1 MPGYSSCHVFILY
14 MTYLAH
20 LPIWTQQKGTFL
32 TSGDLDSG
40 NGALLGPKE
49 DNKGIFSLLVQ
60 SLEHSSSEVVW
71 RFEFRKIFGVPPG
84 PVILIEVFPKIWEQH
99 RQCVL
104 IGAFEFEAIQHKGPL
119 GQMSKGV
126 LDLWLSSQCLLTFIH
141 LPVWSGGRFFC
152 SFHSAWGCCFSS
164 CGPSPLCGVSFLGWL
179 SANSLASNWAIFS

>member
-60 SLEHSSSEVVW
+60 SLEHSSSEVV
-71 RFEFRKIFGVPPG
+71 
-84 PVILIEVFPKIWEQH
+84 
-99 RQCVL
+99 
-104 IGAFEFEAIQHKGPL
+104 
-119 GQMSKGV
+119 
-126 LDLWLSSQCLLTFIH
+126 
-141 LPVWSGGRFFC
+141 
-152 SFHSAWGCCFSS
+152 
-164 CGPSPLCGVSFLGWL
+164 
-179 SANSLASNWAIFS
+179 